1 MNNRD
6 FYDRR
11 HIYLIN
17 KEFQGRFA
25 AFVIAVLIGYSAIL
39 LLFQKLAR
47 SVSFPLMIPIVF
59 VGLIVFVG
67 VASMFYSH
75 RLAGPLFAIQRGTKE
90 IAKGDLL
97 IKLQMRKG
105 HNIVFH
111 QIVENINNL
120 TDNLHDTVMKMEDKV
135 VKLSKETR
143 GLSEKMI
150 IGESKKELTLHLNK
164 IQELEKELGD
174 ILKTFKVY

>member
-6 FYDRR
+6 YYDRR
-11 HIYLIN
+11 HIYFIN

-25 AFVIAVLIGYSAIL
+25 AFVITILIGYSAIL

-59 VGLIVFVG
+59 VGLIVFIG
-67 VASMFYSH
+67 VVSIFYSH

-97 IKLQMRKG
+97 IKMHIRKG

-111 QIVENINNL
+111 QIVENINNM
-120 TDNLHDTVMKMEDKV
+120 TDNLRDTILKMEERV
-135 VKLSKETR
+135 VKLSKETN
-143 GLSEKMI
+143 GLSEKI
-150 IGESKKELTLHLNK
+150 TTGKSKNELALHLNK